1 MTLFT
6 DLPPAAASR
15 LLAALGW
22 PPAAP
27 LLPLADAAGH
37 AARWLAADVAD
48 RGSARETSGG
58 EHPSCVLLVA
68 ANTVPALSGALDAV
82 TPPMEAMMRA
92 GDLALVL
99 ANAGPPLQRDA
110 AALTAFTE
118 ALRARAL
125 PPGAITLATSNLA
138 VIHQVDAA
146 AEGEAPPCRLV
157 LLGPI
162 PGEAEPPVSTDRP
175 DLRFSLAGA
184 INTAH
189 GVILGAT
196 LLQGGLLAGRDYG
209 TGSAFDVSA
218 SLINRIERYKATPAN
233 KLSERV
239 AAFAAAM
246 PPAADDRAA
255 RATAPAG
262 HLAVIA
268 DEAATYGSVI
278 RIPPLVRSAIAQ
290 RLPFVVLGGPHALRL
305 VRALGFETFGPVL
318 DEAYDDVMEPNLRLD
333 ILAQEL
339 LRLAEMDAKD
349 FAAVIASLD
358 ETLTRNAA
366 RLAALDE
373 AKHAPPADAGPPH
386 PLPPTPAR
394 VGRANAPAQDDGTT
408 PAAAAT
414 SVDQGHAASA
424 ALGHAASGSDGLAA
438 ASLALS
444 RRLRHEAVHSRFSV
458 PARLVPDYR
467 RTSPLPQPLPL
478 VRPAA
483 RGERPVIGIVS
494 HLASSGGTAISKC
507 IGTMGGVTLLSE
519 IHPHASVA
527 LGAFNPLYQYQRW
540 FGLSDALKTDLRHIA
555 ESGTAEVVDI
565 IDALARDAGRRGTRL
580 VLRDWAYVD
589 YLGGGGL
596 PPSYRPSLVDL
607 LAPRFETTLLIT
619 TRHPL
624 DVWLSMLSSR
634 FAKPEMLAPV
644 MKGFAR
650 FAEYAAANGFM
661 TYEAFTE
668 APEAWL
674 RAATTTLGVPFDP
687 EWSATWADY
696 RKITGD
702 SGRRSADIAPRPRRP
717 VSDEMMHSLT
727 TNPDYRRTCALLGYD

>member
-1 MTLFT
+1 M
-6 DLPPAAASR
+6 
-15 LLAALGW
+15 
-22 PPAAP
+22 
-27 LLPLADAAGH
+27 
-37 AARWLAADVAD
+37 
-48 RGSARETSGG
+48 
-58 EHPSCVLLVA
+58 LLVA
-68 ANTVPALSGALDAV
+68 ANTIPALSGALDAV

-125 PPGAITLATSNLA
+125 PPEAITLATSNLA

-162 PGEAEPPVSTDRP
+162 PGEAGPPVPTDRP

-218 SLINRIERYKATPAN
+218 PLIDRIERYKATPAN
-233 KLSERV
+233 KLAERV

-246 PPAADDRAA
+246 PPAANDRVA

-305 VRALGFETFGPVL
+305 VRALGFKTFGPAL

-408 PAAAAT
+408 PTAAAA

-424 ALGHAASGSDGLAA
+424 ALGLAASGAIGLAASGFDGLAASGSDDLAA

-467 RTSPLPQPLPL
+467 RTSPLPQPLPAP
-478 VRPAA
+478 RPAA

-507 IGTMGGVTLLSE
+507 IGTMDGVTLLSE

-540 FGLSDALKTDLRHIA
+540 FGLSDALKTDLRHLA

-661 TYEAFTE
+661 TYESFTE

-674 RAATTTLGVPFDP
+674 QTATTTLGVPFDP